1 MAAWL
6 FYNQSQWEIEVP
18 LQDFTRLN
26 VGKCVLEILINRITS
41 PIKICHLFF
50 FINYADVSLCVF
62 LRGGGMCVYDSDF
75 NPFSSYPL
83 QLPSCLPHAI
93 LWNHLVFVVRRQRI
107 KVFVFFGVCFF
118 FSFLFLFVFF
128 FLFILATTVSH
139 LEELATMSCHYY
151 TGGQVKTLA
160 SNGLMPV
167 GLISFWRGSSCRAR
181 LWILESGVHLK
192 IL

>member
-6 FYNQSQWEIEVP
+6 LYNQSQWEIEVP
-18 LQDFTRLN
+18 LLDFTRLN
-26 VGKCVLEILINRITS
+26 VGNCVLEILINRITS
-41 PIKICHLFF
+41 SIKICHLIF

-93 LWNHLVFVVRRQRI
+93 LWNHLIFVVRRQRI
-107 KVFVFFGVCFF
+107 KVFVFF

-128 FLFILATTVSH
+128 FYLFFSSRSGNHCFPFRRDGHNVLPLLH
-139 LEELATMSCHYY
+139 WC
-151 TGGQVKTLA
+151 A
-160 SNGLMPV
+160 SENLGL
-167 GLISFWRGSSCRAR
+167 
-181 LWILESGVHLK
+181 
-192 IL
+192 